1 MFQNPKFDLWD
12 KKLIQHSL
20 DKGKIIIPCFLLQFY
35 ERTET
40 ISLDSK
46 FKFANH
52 VMLSFLKNNI
62 LWRSELTSTSLV
74 CHNAQINN

>member
-1 MFQNPKFDLWD
+1 MFQNPRFDLWD
-12 KKLIQHSL
+12 KKIIQHSL
-20 DKGKIIIPCFLLQFY
+20 DKGKIIFPCNKKLLQFY

-46 FKFANH
+46 FNLANH

-62 LWRSELTSTSLV
+62 L
-74 CHNAQINN
+74 